1 MLKQIDETNYPETII
16 RAENIKKIYNAKTPI
31 EFYALK
37 NVNLEIKSGEII
49 AIMGQSGSGK
59 TTLLNCL
66 SGIDKVSDGKIFID
80 NNDLTKMPDRKKT
93 LYRAKNMGFIFQTF
107 NLIPVLSAVENV
119 ELPLLMTKVKPKDAR
134 KRALEMLDKVGIKDK
149 ANNKPSE
156 LSGGQRQRVA
166 IARALVAKP
175 KVVWADEP
183 TGNLDKQNADSVLN
197 LILELNKELGTTVVL
212 VTHDHDIAE
221 KTQRIIRMESGEIKD

>member
-1 MLKQIDETNYPETII
+1 MDQTILI
-16 RAENIKKIYNAKTPI
+16 KAEHVKKTYNIKTPI
-31 EFYALK
+31 EFSALK
-37 NVNLEIKSGEII
+37 DLNLEVKTGEIV

-66 SGIDKVSDGKIFID
+66 SGIDKITDGHIYINGEDITIMKD
-80 NNDLTKMPDRKKT
+80 NKKT

-107 NLIPVLSAVENV
+107 NLIPVLTAVENI
-119 ELPLLMTKVKPKDAR
+119 ELPLLMTTVHTKDAR
-134 KRALEMLDKVGIKDK
+134 ERALAILDKVGLKDK

-166 IARALVAKP
+166 IARALVSNP

-183 TGNLDKQNADSVLN
+183 TGNLDKQNAESILQ
-197 LILELNKELGTTVVL
+197 LILGLNKELNTTVVL
-212 VTHDHDIAE
+212 VTHDIDIAKKCE
-221 KTQRIIRMESGEIKD
+221 RIIYMDSGEIISK

>member
-1 MLKQIDETNYPETII
+1 MKKTTII
-16 RAENIKKIYNAKTPI
+16 RAENIAKVYNYKTPI
-31 EFYALK
+31 EFWALK
-37 NVNLEIKSGEII
+37 DISLEIVHGEIL

-66 SGIDKVSDGKIFID
+66 SGIDKITSGHIFID
-80 NNDLTKMPDRKKT
+80 GEDLTTMNDTKKT

-119 ELPLLMTKVKPKDAR
+119 ELPLLMAKVKVKSAR
-134 KRALEMLDKVGIKDK
+134 RKAIEMLEKVGIADK

-166 IARALVAKP
+166 IARALVAEP

-183 TGNLDKQNADSVLN
+183 TGNLDKKNSLQV
-197 LILELNKELGTTVVL
+197 LELIEHLNKTMHTTVVL
-212 VTHDHDIAE
+212 VTHDPEIA
-221 KTQRIIRMESGEIKD
+221 KIADRVIKMDSGAIVQDKQDKN

>member
-1 MLKQIDETNYPETII
+1 MDLLIK
-16 RAENIKKIYNAKTPI
+16 AKNIAKVYNAKTPI

-37 NVNLEIKSGEII
+37 DLNIEIKKGEMI
-49 AIMGQSGSGK
+49 AIVGQSGSGK

-66 SGIDKVSDGKIFID
+66 SGIDKISSGSIIIDGE
-80 NNDLTKMPDRKKT
+80 DLTKMNDNKKT

-107 NLIPVLSAVENV
+107 NLIPVLTAVENV
-119 ELPLLMTKVKPKDAR
+119 ELPLLMIKVNPKEAR
-134 KRALEMLDKVGIKDK
+134 EKALEMLDKVGIKDK
-149 ANNKPSE
+149 ANNKPNE

-166 IARALVAKP
+166 IARALVGKP

-183 TGNLDKQNADSVLN
+183 TGNLDKVNAASVLD

-212 VTHDHDIAE
+212 VTHDHEIAS
-221 KTQRIIRMESGEIKD
+221 KAGRVVKMESGEIVN

>member
-1 MLKQIDETNYPETII
+1 MNDKII
-16 RAENIKKIYNAKTPI
+16 IKADDVEKIYNAKTPI
-31 EFYALK
+31 EFHALK
-37 NVNLEIKSGEII
+37 KVDLVIEEGEIV

-66 SGIDKVSDGKIFID
+66 SGIDKVSNGKIFID
-80 NNDLTKMPDRKKT
+80 GEDLNKMNDNKKT

-119 ELPLLMTKVKPKDAR
+119 ELPLLMTKVSPKESR
-134 KRALEMLDKVGIKDK
+134 KRALEMLGKVGIKDK
-149 ANNKPSE
+149 ANNKPTE

-166 IARALVAKP
+166 IARALVANP

-183 TGNLDKQNADSVLN
+183 TGNLDKENADSVLE
-197 LILELNKELGTTVVL
+197 LILSLNKELGTTVVL
-212 VTHDHDIAE
+212 VTHDPEIA
-221 KTQRIIRMESGEIKD
+221 KKCQRTIKMESGKIKE